1 MERFS
6 EVVIQNDNITATGY
20 SGFNFGKCEA
30 LQNSQQYFFLK
41 NLMRCMIYLVFI
53 IDLTINRTQLAENG
67 IRFPD
72 LHVSSK
78 NDSLNVEDVSTF
90 LELPKQDQKN
100 EHGM

>member
-1 MERFS
+1 
-6 EVVIQNDNITATGY
+6 
-20 SGFNFGKCEA
+20 
-30 LQNSQQYFFLK
+30 
-41 NLMRCMIYLVFI
+41 MIYLVFI
-53 IDLTINRTQLAENG
+53 KDLTINRSQLAENG

-72 LHVSSK
+72 LHVSSSK

>member
-1 MERFS
+1 
-6 EVVIQNDNITATGY
+6 
-20 SGFNFGKCEA
+20 
-30 LQNSQQYFFLK
+30 
-41 NLMRCMIYLVFI
+41 MIYLVFI

-67 IRFPD
+67 IPFPD

>member
-1 MERFS
+1 
-6 EVVIQNDNITATGY
+6 
-20 SGFNFGKCEA
+20 
-30 LQNSQQYFFLK
+30 
-41 NLMRCMIYLVFI
+41 MIYLVFI

-72 LHVSSK
+72 PHVSSK